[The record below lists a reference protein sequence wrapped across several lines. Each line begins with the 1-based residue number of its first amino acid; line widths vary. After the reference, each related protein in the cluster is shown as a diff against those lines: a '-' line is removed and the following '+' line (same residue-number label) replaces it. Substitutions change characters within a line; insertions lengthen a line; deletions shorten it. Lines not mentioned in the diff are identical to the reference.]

1 MDQYFFNFHELVDIA
16 YILVGMKSMAIGLGF
31 KSSHLIFHEGWR
43 YVIVLCDYV
52 RKRYGQY

>member
-31 KSSHLIFHEGWR
+31 KSSHLIFAKDGIRNSTLW
-43 YVIVLCDYV
+43 YV
-52 RKRYGQY
+52 RNRYGQY